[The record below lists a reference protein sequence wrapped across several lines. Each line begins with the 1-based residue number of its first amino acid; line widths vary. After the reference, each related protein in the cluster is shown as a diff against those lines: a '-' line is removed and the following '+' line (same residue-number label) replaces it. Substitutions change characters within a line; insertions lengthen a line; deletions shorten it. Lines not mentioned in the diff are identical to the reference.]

1 MVNVRLAVRTLTRSP
16 IVTAIAILSLALGI
30 GANTAIFSLYDQIL
44 LRPLPV
50 REPDQLVNLS
60 SPGPKQGSVSCG
72 SAGSCDEV
80 FSYPMFRDLERGQSV
95 FTGIAAHTSFNA
107 NLGVTG
113 QIPVNRSAMYV
124 SGSYFPVLG
133 LSASLG
139 RLFTPDDDR
148 APGASPVVVLSY
160 DYWQNGF
167 GGRPS
172 VLNETITVN
181 GHPMTIIGVAP
192 SGFRSTTMGAFPSVF
207 VPVTMR
213 DLLSNGGD
221 SLGNRKSYWAYLFAR
236 RKAGVTIE
244 QAQLALR
251 AVYRPIITEV
261 ETPLQEGMSG
271 KTLSEFTQKTIFLAD
286 GRGGQS
292 DKDREA
298 RTPLLLLFAV
308 TGVVL
313 FIACANIANLL
324 LARAARRSHDI
335 AIRLA
340 LGASRRQLVTQ
351 LLMESCL
358 LAFLGGALS
367 IFIAKW
373 TLSIVIGMMPSE
385 TASFLAGM
393 MNAKVM
399 LFAVALAVT
408 TGLLFGMF
416 PALHSTRPDLIT
428 IIRANTGQPSGA
440 RGAARF
446 RTSLVTAQVA
456 LSTALLISAGLFV
469 RSLINVSRVDLGLDV
484 DSVVTFALS
493 PELNGYKATRS
504 LALIDRVQRELAAT
518 PGVTAV
524 AAARVPVLGGSS
536 WGTTV
541 SVEGFTKGTGT
552 NADAR
557 FNQISAGYF
566 RALGMPLLAGREFDL
581 RDVAA
586 TPKVAVVNETFAR
599 KFNLGRNP
607 VGKFMA
613 VGEGSDVKLDM
624 QIVGLVHDAK
634 YNAVKADV
642 PPLFFTPIAQDST
655 VGSATFYARTTG
667 ELTALV
673 RAVPNVIATLDAN
686 LPVQN
691 LKTLSQEAKQSIGA
705 DRVIGILAG
714 AFASLATLLAAIGLY
729 GVMAYTV
736 AQRTREFGVRM
747 ALGANAGQVRSMVL
761 GQVARMTAIGAVIGV
776 AAALGVGQA
785 ARSVLYGLRG
795 SDPLVISLSVVLLG
809 LVALGAGF
817 VPAYRASRV
826 HPMQALRYE

>member
-1 MVNVRLAVRTLTRSP
+1 MVNLKLALRTLTRSP
-16 IVTAIAILSLALGI
+16 IVTVVAVVSLALGI

-50 REPDQLVNLS
+50 REPAQLVNLGA
-60 SPGPKQGSVSCG
+60 PGPKSGSVSCG

-80 FSYPMFRDLERGQSV
+80 FSYPMFRDLERRQTV
-95 FTGIAAHTSFNA
+95 FTGVAAHTSFNA
-107 NLGVTG
+107 NLGLAG
-113 QIPVNRSAMYV
+113 QIPVNRPAMYV

-133 LSASLG
+133 LSAALG
-139 RLFTPDDDR
+139 RLFTAQDDR
-148 APGASPVVVLSY
+148 IVGANPVAVLSY
-160 DYWQNGF
+160 DYWQNSL
-167 GGRPS
+167 GGRTT

-181 GHPMTIIGVAP
+181 GQPMTIIGVAP
-192 SGFRSTTMGAFPSVF
+192 IGFRSTTIGAFPSVF
-207 VPVTMR
+207 VPITMR
-213 DLLSNGGD
+213 GVLSRD
-221 SLGNRKSYWAYLFAR
+221 TDAFENRRSYWAYLFAR
-236 RKAGVTIE
+236 RKPGVTLE
-244 QAQLALR
+244 QARLGLQ

-261 ETPLQEGMSG
+261 ETPLQEGMSAEMLAQF
-271 KTLSEFTQKTIFLAD
+271 KQKTITLED
-286 GRGGQS
+286 GRRGQS
-292 DKDREA
+292 QADREA
-298 RTPLLLLFAV
+298 GTPLMFLFAV

-324 LARAARRSHDI
+324 LARAARRSLDI
-335 AIRLA
+335 AVRLA
-340 LGASRRQLVTQ
+340 LGASRRQLIAQ
-351 LLMESCL
+351 LLTESCL
-358 LAFLGGALS
+358 LAFAGGVLS
-367 IFIAKW
+367 ILIAKW
-373 TLSIVIGMMPSE
+373 TVSVMIAMMPPE

-393 MNAKVM
+393 MNMKVM
-399 LFAVALAVT
+399 LFAVTLSVA

-446 RTSLVTAQVA
+446 RTSLVTAQIA

-484 DSVVTFALS
+484 DRVIAFGLS
-493 PELNGYKATRS
+493 PELNAYSPTRS
-504 LALIDRVQRELAAT
+504 AAFIDRVQQELAAT

-524 AAARVPVLGGSS
+524 AASRVPVLAGSS

-541 SVEGFTKGTGT
+541 SVEGFAKD
-552 NADAR
+552 ADADANAR
-557 FNQISAGYF
+557 YNQISAGYF
-566 RALGMPLLAGREFDL
+566 RALGMPLLAGREFER
-581 RDVAA
+581 RDALTA
-586 TPKVAVVNETFAR
+586 PKVAVVNETFAK

-613 VGEGSDVKLDM
+613 AGRGDDVKLDM

-634 YNAVKADV
+634 YNSVKGEI

-655 VGSATFYARTTG
+655 IGAVTFYARTAG
-667 ELTALV
+667 ESAALL
-673 RAVPNVIATLDAN
+673 RAVPTLVATLDAN
-686 LPVQN
+686 LPVQE
-691 LKTLSQEAKQSIGA
+691 LKTLPQQAEQSIRSDRIIGA
-705 DRVIGILAG
+705 FAG

-736 AQRTREFGVRM
+736 AQRTREIGVRM
-747 ALGANAGQVRSMVL
+747 ALGASSGQVRSMVL
-761 GQVARMTAIGAVIGV
+761 GQVARMAAIGAGIGV
-776 AAALGVGQA
+776 AVALGVGRA
-785 ARSVLYGLRG
+785 ARSLLFGLSG
-795 SDPLVISLSVVLLG
+795 SDPLVISLSVVLLA